1 MKKIL
6 HKIRCAA
13 VTLTVIRGLLALGA
27 SIPWV
32 WSQWVSFLYT
42 EKLGLWLVGLPWSEE
57 PLSWLRDGYRLFW
70 EIFGWPAIAVL
81 TVIWLVGKI
90 PVWKLR
96 QLRYWIET
104 VRITARPHHVSRTY
118 VRCLNRHNETDVDI
132 QRLRTA
138 EVDGVLLEYCSRD
151 QSVWATGSKG
161 CKITLTD
168 RFCEVDG
175 LQLAVAKYEH

>member
-6 HKIRCAA
+6 HKIRRAA
-13 VTLTVIRGLLALGA
+13 VTLTLIRGLLALGA

-42 EKLGLWLVGLPWSEE
+42 EKLGLWLVGLPWYEE
-57 PLSWLRDGYRLFW
+57 PLCWVRDGYRIFR

-81 TVIWLVGKI
+81 VAVWVAGKI

-104 VRITARPHHVSRTY
+104 VRIKARPSHISRIY
-118 VRCLNRHNETDVDI
+118 VRCLHQGNETDVDI

-138 EVDGVLLEYCSRD
+138 EVGGVLLEYCPRKD
-151 QSVWATGSKG
+151 EVYATGAKG
-161 CKITLTD
+161 CKITLDD

-175 LQLAVAKYEH
+175 LQLAVAGYKH

>member
-1 MKKIL
+1 M
-6 HKIRCAA
+6 
-13 VTLTVIRGLLALGA
+13 
-27 SIPWV
+27 
-32 WSQWVSFLYT
+32 
-42 EKLGLWLVGLPWSEE
+42 
-57 PLSWLRDGYRLFW
+57 RDGYRLFW